1 MSRLNQS
8 HKRSWVFFLTFF
20 CSLKLVERIISSLQ
34 LGENLPVKFFVPI
47 WSHLLSPSTVNSFF
61 SNVTSP
67 LRVAGTC
74 WESVCAEVLFLLKFC
89 FCSFFCL
96 DSSIARYQHSCFL
109 PSEPVFS
116 GKPTLTFNFRQITQ
130 FRKTTPLYPSCFFLP
145 LSRTSLSFIFFYLF
159 SLYFLLEYNSY
170 HFYSYFCAPSL
181 EFQLYKDSIFLG
193 SVFLADDPK
202 CLEYCLTNSSL
213 NKYCWMNDLLNKWC

>member
-74 WESVCAEVLFLLKFC
+74 WESVCAEVLFRLFLLLGLLYCQISTQLLSPFRT
-89 FCSFFCL
+89 CL
-96 DSSIARYQHSCFL
+96 L
-109 PSEPVFS
+109 
-116 GKPTLTFNFRQITQ
+116 
-130 FRKTTPLYPSCFFLP
+130 RKTHFDLQFQANHSIQENHSIIPILLLPAPVQNFPFFHLLLFIQSLFPS
-145 LSRTSLSFIFFYLF
+145 RI
-159 SLYFLLEYNSY
+159 
-170 HFYSYFCAPSL
+170 
-181 EFQLYKDSIFLG
+181 
-193 SVFLADDPK
+193 
-202 CLEYCLTNSSL
+202 
-213 NKYCWMNDLLNKWC
+213 